1 VPKYY
6 LLFSLLFLFGCQKS
20 KESVEVSEPQ
30 LFSLLSPEQ
39 TQVNFQN
46 NIQEGLNTN
55 VLMYEYFY
63 NGGGVATGDLNGDG
77 KEDMYFSSNM
87 ETNHLYINEGN
98 LKFKEVA
105 QQAGVTGRPG
115 PWKTGVSFV
124 DINGDHKLDIYL
136 CYSGNLPPDKK
147 RNQLFINQGNDA
159 SGIPTFKDEAALYG
173 YYCFTIL
180 TAVQFCADSSIRL
193 RI

>member
-1 VPKYY
+1 M
-6 LLFSLLFLFGCQKS
+6 
-20 KESVEVSEPQ
+20 
-30 LFSLLSPEQ
+30 FSLLSPEQ

-87 ETNHLYINEGN
+87 EANHLYINEGN

-105 QQAGVTGRPG
+105 QQAGLDWDALGARLKSEGRLHLE
-115 PWKTGVSFV
+115 T
-124 DINGDHKLDIYL
+124 Y
-136 CYSGNLPPDKK
+136 
-147 RNQLFINQGNDA
+147 
-159 SGIPTFKDEAALYG
+159 
-173 YYCFTIL
+173 
-180 TAVQFCADSSIRL
+180 
-193 RI
+193 

>member
-1 VPKYY
+1 M
-6 LLFSLLFLFGCQKS
+6 
-20 KESVEVSEPQ
+20 EASEPQ

-87 ETNHLYINEGN
+87 EANHLYINE
-98 LKFKEVA
+98 
-105 QQAGVTGRPG
+105 
-115 PWKTGVSFV
+115 
-124 DINGDHKLDIYL
+124 
-136 CYSGNLPPDKK
+136 
-147 RNQLFINQGNDA
+147 
-159 SGIPTFKDEAALYG
+159 
-173 YYCFTIL
+173 
-180 TAVQFCADSSIRL
+180 
-193 RI
+193 